1 MQEENGV
8 YFKLIMIKMVITNKI
23 HLENKQNAMASGVFF
38 IPSIV
43 TAAAL
48 MCIPSCSRRAEIAKS
63 KEVSITVK
71 LIQIQSV
78 LYSLRETMC
87 R

>member
-1 MQEENGV
+1 MDYNRQKKCSKKSYKRTYIGDMQEENGV

-43 TAAAL
+43 AAAL
-48 MCIPSCSRRAEIAKS
+48 MCIPSFWRRAE
-63 KEVSITVK
+63 
-71 LIQIQSV
+71 
-78 LYSLRETMC
+78 LRNQK

>member
-38 IPSIV
+38 IPSNRSSSTDVYPLLLATSRNCEIKRGEYNRKTNPNPKCSV
-43 TAAAL
+43 FL
-48 MCIPSCSRRAEIAKS
+48 M
-63 KEVSITVK
+63 
-71 LIQIQSV
+71 
-78 LYSLRETMC
+78 
-87 R
+87 

>member
-43 TAAAL
+43 AAAL
-48 MCIPSCSRRAEIAKS
+48 MCIPSFWRRAEIAKS

>member
-38 IPSIV
+38 IPSIA
-43 TAAAL
+43 TSAL
-48 MCIPSCSRRAEIAKS
+48 YPSLGASRFTKS

-78 LYSLRETMC
+78 LYSLCETMC

>member
-1 MQEENGV
+1 MDYNRQKCSKKSYKRTYIGDMQEENGV

-43 TAAAL
+43 AAAL
-48 MCIPSCSRRAEIAKS
+48 MCIPSFWRRAE
-63 KEVSITVK
+63 
-71 LIQIQSV
+71 
-78 LYSLRETMC
+78 LRNQK

>member
-43 TAAAL
+43 AAAL
-48 MCIPSCSRRAEIAKS
+48 MC
-63 KEVSITVK
+63 VSPPFGDEQK
-71 LIQIQSV
+71 LRNQK
-78 LYSLRETMC
+78 R
-87 R
+87 